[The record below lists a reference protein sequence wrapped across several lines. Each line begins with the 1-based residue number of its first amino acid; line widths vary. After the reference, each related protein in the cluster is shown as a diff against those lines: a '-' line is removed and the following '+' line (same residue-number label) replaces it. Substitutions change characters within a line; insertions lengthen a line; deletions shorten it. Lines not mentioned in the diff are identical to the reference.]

1 MASIPVSL
9 DCFDCFVVGNKTD
22 FSCNTVV
29 QNCFV
34 DPLIVVVVVVDVVDD
49 VVDDV
54 LSVDLFGKNGTYCE
68 IVLNVDVDAVNNIVE

>member
-34 DPLIVVVVVVDVVDD
+34 DPLIVVVVVDD

-54 LSVDLFGKNGTYCE
+54 LSVDLFGKNVTYCE